1 MVVLV
6 VRGGYHTYCAV
17 SPVELVSPPRMMVDL
32 ALPVIEVVTFR
43 ANQRCMEDLELFK
56 EVRDI
61 VAVSTRCVR
70 SS

>member
-1 MVVLV
+1 MD
-6 VRGGYHTYCAV
+6 
-17 SPVELVSPPRMMVDL
+17 S

-70 SS
+70 TQLGQTDIAVTTRQRESYVLGP